1 MLYSIKN
8 PDKCSCYTCQYVQLT
23 LIILAVEIISMGCAV
38 NIVTLAVEM
47 VISDGFVVNIVTL
60 L

>member
-1 MLYSIKN
+1 
-8 PDKCSCYTCQYVQLT
+8 VQLT
-23 LIILAVEIISMGCAV
+23 LIVLAVEIISMGYAV